1 MEEITRCKRC
11 KAILTNLESIKR
23 GYGKTCYRIT
33 QLQKLDDNN
42 QNDYN
47 TEISFLKCEINMLK
61 RMVTQIRTMGV
72 KNLKGIERIKRI
84 DVRPEQDINKGSL
97 SLVVKELKVFFKE
110 SKLLKVGTFTDKE
123 LGISSLEIQVNND
136 LVVKSD
142 INIPIE
148 N

>member
-1 MEEITRCKRC
+1 MKEITRCKRC
-11 KAILTNLESIKR
+11 KAILTNLESIKQ

-33 QLQKLDDNN
+33 QLQKLEDNN
-42 QNDYN
+42 QNNYN

-61 RMVTQIRTMGV
+61 RMVTQIRTTGV
-72 KNLKGIERIKRI
+72 KNLKGIERIKRN

-123 LGISSLEIQVNND
+123 LGISSFEIQVNND